1 MVVRASLEWICFRLV
16 LKGDL
21 EDLADAIF
29 RQAFRSQ
36 VFINNPH
43 EYDLIYRSD
52 QNKHFETSKH
62 TQIT

>member
-1 MVVRASLEWICFRLV
+1 MVVGASLELICFRLV

-29 RQAFRSQ
+29 QQAFRSQ
-36 VFINNPH
+36 MFINNPH

-52 QNKHFETSKH
+52 QNKLFETSKH
-62 TQIT
+62 AQIT